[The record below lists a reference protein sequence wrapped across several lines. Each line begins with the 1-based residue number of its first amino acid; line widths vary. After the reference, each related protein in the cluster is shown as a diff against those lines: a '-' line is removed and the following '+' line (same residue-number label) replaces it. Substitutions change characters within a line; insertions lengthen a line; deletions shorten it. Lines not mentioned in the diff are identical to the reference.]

1 MQKSKPH
8 RILTEDPSGFFEDS
22 WEGAKRLARNMYNE
36 PVTQA
41 MRIDP
46 IATMS
51 EIGQMGWETAKEA
64 PGNLYRYAQENPHE
78 LWGNAVEAGV
88 TRAMGPAGIVRYMAM
103 QPTAANEGEDQLTA
117 AIQRRMAEQ
126 GKHSLAEVEP
136 GSLGSDYAHGGVVEH
151 ALQMLRHHYATDGFV
166 DPRLAEDEKKKQ
178 EQQQAIDVAKQ
189 IKAID
194 AGGPTTAGSQPATTA
209 DMAAAINAGAARGDN
224 SMFGDKDNTEN
235 SKSSG
240 FFGNGVLNGYANAAG
255 NLVGGAGS
263 ALTNLSQGNF
273 VNAAGDL
280 IGGAGKAAGSIANGY
295 VNGIS
300 NIGNTIVDTAKSGY
314 NAISN
319 AFTPAPQYVDMPLPP
334 SRPPEEELK
343 AFSNPTVITAAAPV
357 TPSAPAAPAAP
368 APQATRG
375 ITIAEEVPQVQT
387 PAPIATSA
395 TTPAQAQAATSM
407 MFGPSAGVN
416 QSFQNA
422 APTLSMSGFQPYSD
436 VMAPYSNTLGAQS
449 GPPSFGGMPGST
461 TGFPGG
467 APQQGQI
474 SGLNQMPMSVDVVPD
489 YTFGSDKYGP
499 SLNQT
504 QAEMLGF
511 DRVSDADKN
520 SAWQAESD
528 RMGSRG
534 FEANPITG
542 LTDIS
547 NYNSPSFTS
556 DPALVGTSPESVS
569 YGGLT
574 PAGASAA
581 INADVLAGGTSLFGE
596 DDKADYGP
604 PGGVEVEGNAPEG
617 TGQESGAIEGDG
629 GGGAPEGGGDGP
641 DEKRGGRINVKR
653 NDTFVNHALR
663 VSSKFGP
670 ATAQDTVKKLKRH
683 GGRTGNPS

>member
-1 MQKSKPH
+1 MKKSKKE
-8 RILTEDPSGFFEDS
+8 RYLVEDPVGFFEDR
-22 WEGAKRLARNMYNE
+22 WENAKRVARN
-36 PVTQA
+36 VTDSNVVQA
-41 MRIDP
+41 MRVDP
-46 IATMS
+46 LATMKVLG
-51 EIGQMGWETAKEA
+51 EDAWETAKEA
-64 PGNLYRYAQENPHE
+64 PGNLYRYAQEKPHE
-78 LWGNAVEAGV
+78 LWGNAAEMGA
-88 TRAMGPAGIVRYMAM
+88 TAAMPGPMLARYAVM
-103 QPTAANEGEDQLTA
+103 QPTSANEGEDDLTA
-117 AIQRRMAEQ
+117 EIQRRMQEQ
-126 GKHSLAEVEP
+126 GKSSLAEVEP
-136 GSLGSDYAHGGVVEH
+136 GSLAAEGEYVKAHGGVVEH
-151 ALQMLRHHYATDGFV
+151 ALRMLRHHYATDGFV

-194 AGGPTTAGSQPATTA
+194 AGGPTTAGSQPATTE
-209 DMAAAINAGAARGDN
+209 DMAAAINAGAPRGDN
-224 SMFGDKDNTEN
+224 SMFGDKDNAGRPGVF
-235 SKSSG
+235 SG
-240 FFGNGVLNGYANAAG
+240 IVDAAK
-255 NLVGGAGS
+255 GAGS
-263 ALTNLSQGNF
+263 SI
-273 VNAAGDL
+273 VDSVK
-280 IGGAGKAAGSIANGY
+280 GAGNAL
-295 VNGIS
+295 
-300 NIGNTIVDTAKSGY
+300 VDTAKSGF
-314 NAISN
+314 NAVTN

-334 SRPPEEELK
+334 SRPTEEEFK
-343 AFSNPTVITAAAPV
+343 AYNSPTVTTAAAPV

-375 ITIAEEVPQVQT
+375 ITVAEEVPPAQT
-387 PAPIATSA
+387 PAPIANFA
-395 TTPAQAQAATSM
+395 TNPAQAQAATSM

-436 VMAPYSNTLGAQS
+436 VMAPYSNTLGAQ
-449 GPPSFGGMPGST
+449 GAPPSFGGMPGST
-461 TGFPGG
+461 TGFTGG

-520 SAWQAESD
+520 AAWQAESD

-556 DPALVGTSPESVS
+556 DPALVGTSPDSVS

-581 INADVLAGGTSLFGE
+581 INADLLAGGTSLFGE
-596 DDKADYGP
+596 DDTADYGP

-617 TGQESGAIEGDG
+617 TGQESGGFEGDG
-629 GGGAPEGGGDGP
+629 GGGAPDAGGGDGP
-641 DEKRGGRINVKR
+641 DEKRGGRISVKR

-663 VSSKFGP
+663 VSSKFGSD
-670 ATAQDTVKKLKRH
+670 AADRSVKKAKAARWTH
-683 GGRTGNPS
+683 R

>member
-1 MQKSKPH
+1 MQKPKPH

-36 PVTQA
+36 PVVQYIKDNP
-41 MRIDP
+41 RE
-46 IATMS
+46 TMGTLS
-51 EIGQMGWETAKEA
+51 KMGWESAKEA

-78 LWGNAVEAGV
+78 LWGNAVEAGA
-88 TRAMGPAGIVRYMAM
+88 TAAMGPAGIARYMAM

-136 GSLGSDYAHGGVVEH
+136 GSLGSDYAHGGMVEH
-151 ALQMLRHHYATDGFV
+151 ALRMLRHHYATDGFV

-194 AGGPTTAGSQPATTA
+194 AGGPTTAGSQPATTE

-224 SMFGDKDNTEN
+224 SMFGDKDNTGN

-273 VNAAGDL
+273 VNAVGDVV
-280 IGGAGKAAGSIANGY
+280 GGAGKAAGSIANGY

-343 AFSNPTVITAAAPV
+343 AYNSPTVTTAAAP
-357 TPSAPAAPAAP
+357 APPAASAAPAAP

-375 ITIAEEVPQVQT
+375 ITVAEEVPPAQT
-387 PAPIATSA
+387 PAPIANFA
-395 TTPAQAQAATSM
+395 TNPAQAQAATSM

-436 VMAPYSNTLGAQS
+436 VMAPYSNTLGAQ
-449 GPPSFGGMPGST
+449 GAPPSFGGMPGST
-461 TGFPGG
+461 TGFTGG

-520 SAWQAESD
+520 AAWQAESD

-556 DPALVGTSPESVS
+556 DPALVGTSPDSVS

-581 INADVLAGGTSLFGE
+581 INADLLAGGTSLFGE
-596 DDKADYGP
+596 DDTADYGP

-617 TGQESGAIEGDG
+617 AGQESGGFEGDG
-629 GGGAPEGGGDGP
+629 GGGAPDAGGGDGP
-641 DEKRGGRINVKR
+641 DEKRGGRISVKR

-663 VSSKFGP
+663 VSSKFGSD
-670 ATAQDTVKKLKRH
+670 AADRSVKKAKAARWTH
-683 GGRTGNPS
+683 R

>member
-1 MQKSKPH
+1 MQKSKKE
-8 RILTEDPSGFFEDS
+8 RYLVEDPIGFFEDR
-22 WEGAKRLARNMYNE
+22 WENAKRVARNVADSN
-36 PVTQA
+36 VVQA
-41 MRIDP
+41 MRVDP
-46 IATMS
+46 LATMKVLG
-51 EIGQMGWETAKEA
+51 EEAWDTAKEA
-64 PGNLYRYAQENPHE
+64 PGNLYRYAQEKPHE
-78 LWGNAVEAGV
+78 LWGNAAE
-88 TRAMGPAGIVRYMAM
+88 MGATAVMPGPMLARYVVM
-103 QPTAANEGEDQLTA
+103 QPTDANAGEDDLTA
-117 AIQRRMAEQ
+117 EIQRRMQEQ
-126 GKHSLAEVEP
+126 GKSSLAEVEP
-136 GSLGSDYAHGGVVEH
+136 GSLAAEGEYVKAHGGVVEH
-151 ALQMLRHHYATDGFV
+151 ALRMLRHHYATDGTV
-166 DPRLAEDEKKKQ
+166 TPLTEEEKKKQ
-178 EQQQAIDVAKQ
+178 QALEIAK
-189 IKAID
+189 KLNAED
-194 AGGPTTAGSQPATTA
+194 SGDPTIAGSQPATIA
-209 DMAAAINAGAARGDN
+209 DMAAAINAGAARVDN
-224 SMFGDKDNTEN
+224 SMFGNKDNADR
-235 SKSSG
+235 SG
-240 FFGNGVLNGYANAAG
+240 VISGIMDAAKGAG
-255 NLVGGAGS
+255 NSIVD
-263 ALTNLSQGNF
+263 
-273 VNAAGDL
+273 AAKG
-280 IGGAGKAAGSIANGY
+280 
-295 VNGIS
+295 V
-300 NIGNTIVDTAKSGY
+300 GNTVVDTAKSGF
-314 NAISN
+314 NAVTN

-334 SRPPEEELK
+334 SRPSEEEFQ
-343 AFSNPTVITAAAPV
+343 AYNSPTVTTATAPAAPVTPSAPAPQYVDMPLPPSRPTEEEFKAYNSPIVTTAAAPV
-357 TPSAPAAPAAP
+357 TLSAPAAPAAP

-375 ITIAEEVPQVQT
+375 ITVAEEVPPAQI

-395 TTPAQAQAATSM
+395 TTPAQAQTATSM

-436 VMAPYSNTLGAQS
+436 VMAPYSNTLGAQGAAPNVGS
-449 GPPSFGGMPGST
+449 MPGSA

-520 SAWQAESD
+520 AAWQAESD

-534 FEANPITG
+534 FESNPITG

-617 TGQESGAIEGDG
+617 TGQEGSGLEGDG
-629 GGGAPEGGGDGP
+629 GGGAPEGGGGSP
-641 DEKRGGRINVKR
+641 DEKRGGRINVRR

-663 VSSKFGP
+663 VSSKFGSD
-670 ATAQDTVKKLKRH
+670 AADRSVKKAKAARWTH
-683 GGRTGNPS
+683 R

>member
-1 MQKSKPH
+1 M
-8 RILTEDPSGFFEDS
+8 
-22 WEGAKRLARNMYNE
+22 LAR
-36 PVTQA
+36 
-41 MRIDP
+41 
-46 IATMS
+46 
-51 EIGQMGWETAKEA
+51 
-64 PGNLYRYAQENPHE
+64 YA
-78 LWGNAVEAGV
+78 V
-88 TRAMGPAGIVRYMAM
+88 M
-103 QPTAANEGEDQLTA
+103 QPTSANEGEDDLTA
-117 AIQRRMAEQ
+117 EIQRRMQEQ
-126 GKHSLAEVEP
+126 GKSSLAEVEP
-136 GSLGSDYAHGGVVEH
+136 GSLAAEGEYVKAHGGVVEH
-151 ALQMLRHHYATDGFV
+151 ALRMLRHHYATDGFV
-166 DPRLAEDEKKKQ
+166 DPRLAEDEKKKH

-194 AGGPTTAGSQPATTA
+194 AGGPTTAGSQPATTE
-209 DMAAAINAGAARGDN
+209 DMSAAINAGAARGDN
-224 SMFGDKDNTEN
+224 SMFGDKDNTGN

-240 FFGNGVLNGYANAAG
+240 FLGNGVLNGYANAAG

-273 VNAAGDL
+273 VNAVGDV

-300 NIGNTIVDTAKSGY
+300 NIGNAIVDTAKSGF
-314 NAISN
+314 NAVTN

-334 SRPPEEELK
+334 SRPTEEEFK
-343 AFSNPTVITAAAPV
+343 AYNSPTVTTAAAPV
-357 TPSAPAAPAAP
+357 TQAASAAPAAP

-375 ITIAEEVPQVQT
+375 VTVAEEVPPAQT
-387 PAPIATSA
+387 PAPIATA
-395 TTPAQAQAATSM
+395 VTNPAQAQAATSM

-436 VMAPYSNTLGAQS
+436 VMAPYSNTLGAQ
-449 GPPSFGGMPGST
+449 GAPPSFGGMPGST
-461 TGFPGG
+461 TGFTGG

-520 SAWQAESD
+520 AAWQAESD

-556 DPALVGTSPESVS
+556 DPALVGTSPDSVS

-596 DDKADYGP
+596 DDTADYGP

-617 TGQESGAIEGDG
+617 AGQESGGFEGDG
-629 GGGAPEGGGDGP
+629 GGGAPDAGGGDGP
-641 DEKRGGRINVKR
+641 DEKRGGRISVKR

-663 VSSKFGP
+663 VSSKFGSD
-670 ATAQDTVKKLKRH
+670 AADRSVKKAKAARWTH
-683 GGRTGNPS
+683 R